1 MKIQDKHLDR
11 KTIGHTGKRV
21 ESILQHSCLSSASAS
36 QKIKEAK
43 WNVEK
48 GKVKGMYVKCEQK
61 KLQRQ
66 IDVLYQTLRPMAGK
80 RDRQEDNLNLW
91 DK

>member
-11 KTIGHTGKRV
+11 KTNGHTGKRV

-48 GKVKGMYVKCEQK
+48 VKVKGMYVKCEQK
-61 KLQRQ
+61 KITTTNGRTILDNETDGWKERQ
-66 IDVLYQTLRPMAGK
+66 TGR
-80 RDRQEDNLNLW
+80 
-91 DK
+91 

>member
-1 MKIQDKHLDR
+1 MDLCKGKH
-11 KTIGHTGKRV
+11 V

-48 GKVKGMYVKCEQK
+48 GNFKGMYVKCEPK
-61 KLQRQ
+61 KITMTNGRTILDNETDGWKERQ
-66 IDVLYQTLRPMAGK
+66 TGR
-80 RDRQEDNLNLW
+80 
-91 DK
+91 